1 MDFKK
6 RRTIII
12 IIATIILI
20 TSIIAIKSVDKSD
33 EYMKRCTEPT
43 TGIVIDYKMT
53 TTTKKYG
60 SGIKYFH
67 HITTKYTVDGKEYET
82 KGSYKG
88 KKTESLKPGDKIYI
102 KYNPNNLEEI
112 IPKFA
117 TGYLAIDESLDK
129 KIMIIIPTVLSL
141 LTLLVYLF
149 YCNKKYY
156 NPINKNN

>member
-12 IIATIILI
+12 ILAIAILI

-53 TTTKKYG
+53 TNTKKHG

-67 HITTKYTVDGKEYET
+67 HITTKYMVDGKEYQI
-82 KGSYKG
+82 KGIYIG
-88 KKTESLKPGDKIYI
+88 KRTDSVKIGDKINI
-102 KYNPNNLEEI
+102 EYNPDNPEEI

-117 TGYLAIDESLDK
+117 TGYLAIDESLVK
-129 KIMIIIPTVLSL
+129 KVIISIITVLSL
-141 LTLLVYLF
+141 TALTAYLF

>member
-12 IIATIILI
+12 ILAIAILI
-20 TSIIAIKSVDKSD
+20 TSIITIKSVDKSD

-53 TTTKKYG
+53 TNTKKYG

-67 HITTKYTVDGKEYET
+67 HITTKYMVDGKEYQI
-82 KGSYKG
+82 KGIYIG
-88 KKTESLKPGDKIYI
+88 KRTDSVKIGDKINI
-102 KYNPNNLEEI
+102 KYNPNNPEEI

-117 TGYLAIDESLDK
+117 TGYLALDESLDK